1 MPTLEQAR
9 AWYAGADPVHDYDHI
24 LRVYRMAERLA
35 SGLPFGGTFIAL
47 FLFSALGPFL
57 VDTASARPL
66 SGQPDTPPSLEYPL
80 GTDTAGRNILAAMI
94 VGTPI
99 TLRIGLIAASI
110 GLTIGVIL
118 GFSAGFFGGTH
129 VGLGDNFQ

>member
-1 MPTLEQAR
+1 MAVETKTPE
-9 AWYAGADPVHDYDHI
+9 AWVGLSPDESVWGRFVSYSRRNPQLMAGI
-24 LRVYRMAERLA
+24 GML
-35 SGLPFGGTFIAL
+35 FAL

-99 TLRIGLIAASI
+99 TLRIGMRRHEPTAS
-110 GLTIGVIL
+110 
-118 GFSAGFFGGTH
+118 
-129 VGLGDNFQ
+129 